1 MKITAEPRSDQY
13 NSEDFI
19 GGARTFTIAGV
30 DVGTAEQKYDIHLE
44 GEERAWRPPL
54 TMLRLLMAA
63 WGDESDDWVGRR
75 VTLYRDDSVRFGS
88 EEVGGVRISHLSN
101 LPGGH
106 PLTVKLTKTRGRKQN
121 HTVEPLPDAPA
132 TLPQLGDDE
141 ATDFAQAI
149 AEAATVDELMG
160 VAGDLKC
167 YDLGKH
173 RDPLMAA
180 WSTRKTELESG
191 DGAQ

>member
-63 WGDESDDWVGRR
+63 WGDESDDWIGRR

-101 LPGGH
+101 LPGGR

-132 TLPQLGDDE
+132 ALPPMGDDA

-149 AEAATVDELMG
+149 AEAATLDELMG
-160 VAGDLKC
+160 VAADLKA
-167 YDLGKH
+167 YDLGTH
-173 RDPLMAA
+173 RNPLMAA
-180 WSTRKTELESG
+180 WSARKTELEA
-191 DGAQ
+191 GAE